1 MCEECQQLL
10 EEYRVLNEELKK
22 VVRALAD
29 ASRSSEIEI
38 YNKLWERG
46 LEFSQK
52 STQLRLLLLDHLQ
65 THGREGRGHGC
76 LGG

>member
-52 STQLRLLLLDHLQ
+52 STQLRLLLFDHLQ
-65 THGREGRGHGC
+65 THGR
-76 LGG
+76 